1 MSTNNNVQYV
11 GVLIFEKILYML
23 SLTMSTS
30 YTTNN

>member
-1 MSTNNNVQYV
+1 MSTNDNIQYV
-11 GVLIFEKILYML
+11 GVFLQKKLHML